1 MLEWCSVKTIYVKQE
16 ENMDWRNKG
25 LIYFSKNIFETNNSL
40 LSRYMFSRILILFP
54 CIKSISCIWTH
65 NIKKNK
71 DIHWIIFI
79 EFKMIKLNI
88 CFTRFCDKTVMTPI
102 FRILYA
108 ILLSSYQNWY
118 IVSRI
123 NRPWTRFILGYP
135 YVINNSMSF
144 IIQSMPFYIQ
154 IRQ

>member
-25 LIYFSKNIFETNNSL
+25 LIYFSKNIFGTNNSL
-40 LSRYMFSRILILFP
+40 LSRYMFSRILIFFP

-65 NIKKNK
+65 NIKQNK
-71 DIHWIIFI
+71 DIHWTIFI

-88 CFTRFCDKTVMTPI
+88 CLTRFWDKTVMTPI

-108 ILLSSYQNWY
+108 ILLSSYQNWC

-123 NRPWTRFILGYP
+123 NRPWTRFILG
-135 YVINNSMSF
+135 
-144 IIQSMPFYIQ
+144 
-154 IRQ
+154 